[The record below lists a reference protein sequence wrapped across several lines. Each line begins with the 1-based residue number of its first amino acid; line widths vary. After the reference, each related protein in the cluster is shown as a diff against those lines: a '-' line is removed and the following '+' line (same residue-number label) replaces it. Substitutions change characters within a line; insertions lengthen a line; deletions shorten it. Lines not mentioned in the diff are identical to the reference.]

1 MKLLWFCPNI
11 FAYSGYSDEA
21 RVMIR
26 GLADQGLDI
35 KVMGKR
41 EDPKASEFCFQDSNN
56 PHIPIVFHTFRH
68 GSYRPKSNQYSIS
81 RTMLEVTRIPQNWVY
96 RFKRLNE
103 VWVPNNFCFESFRDS
118 GVNPEKLFIVHSPAD
133 FDTSTT
139 GPAYPLNTNK
149 KFIFL
154 SLFQY
159 EARYRKGLDILLKAY
174 IESFTP
180 HDDICLVLKT
190 NSTFSEIKNEF
201 NIRDQ
206 IPEILVLN
214 KVLNETE
221 LDSLYRRADCFV
233 LPSRGEGIGR
243 PFLKVMQAGTPIVTT
258 GWGGPCDFLNRSNSY
273 LIECKIVDVQA
284 KYYLR
289 YPGFFGS
296 QWAEPDVDHL
306 KASLQK
312 LYLNYDHALNKARR
326 AQLDVDMLNTG
337 RTSRSVMDRLKNP
350 LQIKPDIVEQPQIFD
365 RLFPLYYPGI
375 RSGSDVGELN
385 RLDFEREL
393 KFIAVYGTG
402 KHLNRAIDFLYRQ
415 SGFRDIVVIPAEEC
429 SVSYRQLAHI
439 ELQQFSVKRVAVDI
453 VILALKLKDLRDH
466 FFQVMSR
473 IDTCPIYYFDG
484 SEILF

>member
-1 MKLLWFCPNI
+1 
-11 FAYSGYSDEA
+11 
-21 RVMIR
+21 MIK
-26 GLADQGLDI
+26 GLADHGLDI

-41 EDPKASEFCFQDSNN
+41 GDPKVSEFCIQESND

-68 GSYRPKSNQYSIS
+68 GSYRPKSSQYSIT
-81 RTMLEVTRIPQNWVY
+81 RTMLEVNRIPQNWVY

-118 GVNPEKLFIVHSPAD
+118 GVNPGKLFIVSSPAD
-133 FDTSTT
+133 LDTSAT

-149 KFIFL
+149 QFIFL

-190 NSTFSEIKNEF
+190 NSTLSEIKNEF
-201 NIRDQ
+201 NIQGQTPD
-206 IPEILVLN
+206 ILLLN
-214 KVLNETE
+214 KVLDETE

-258 GWGGPCDFLNRSNSY
+258 GWGGPREFLNRSNSY
-273 LIECKIVDVQA
+273 LIEYKIVDVQA

-296 QWAEPDVDHL
+296 QWAEPDVGHF
-306 KASLQK
+306 KSLLHK
-312 LYLNYDHALNKARR
+312 LYRNYDHALNKARR

-350 LQIKPDIVEQPQIFD
+350 LQITPEIVEQPQIFD

-375 RSGSDVGELN
+375 RRGSDVIELS
-385 RLDFEREL
+385 RLDFKREI
-393 KFIAVYGTG
+393 KSIAVYGTG
-402 KHLNRAIDFLYRQ
+402 KHLNRAIDFLFRQ
-415 SGFRDIVVIPAEEC
+415 SGFRNIVVIPAEEC
-429 SVSYRQLAHI
+429 RVSYPQLPHI
-439 ELQQFSVKRVAVDI
+439 ELQQFSIKRIAVDI

-466 FFQVMSR
+466 FFQVVKG
-473 IDTCPIYYFDG
+473 IDSCPIYYFDG